1 MKHILITTIVAVAFG
16 GVCEEFN
23 IKLTNKG
30 TKDWQEIEIKA
41 GNGQV
46 FEVKK
51 LKGRATETLRFK
63 SKAED
68 GGQVSGELDR
78 LVHKVE
84 FGYFTPNL
92 SNRHEIIFDDNGTIT
107 IVEVP

>member
-1 MKHILITTIVAVAFG
+1 MKHILITTIVAALLVGCAK
-16 GVCEEFN
+16 N
-23 IKLTNKG
+23 DIKLTNKG
-30 TKDWQEIEIKA
+30 VKDWQEIEIKA
-41 GNGQV
+41 GGVV

-68 GGQVSGELDR
+68 GGQVSGNLND
-78 LVHKVE
+78 LAHKVE

-107 IVEVP
+107 VVEVP

>member
-1 MKHILITTIVAVAFG
+1 MNHILITTIVAALLVGCAK
-16 GVCEEFN
+16 N
-23 IKLTNKG
+23 DIKLTNKSA
-30 TKDWQEIEIKA
+30 KDWQEIEIKA
-41 GNGQV
+41 GGQV

-78 LVHKVE
+78 LVHKIE

-107 IVEVP
+107 IVAVP